1 MLIMDRKKIFF
12 LLLCSVLFFVGFTG
26 TASASSN
33 VKIYKGELTR
43 YFDSVGND
51 GDEDYYHVKF
61 DKSKGLLNVKIKL
74 PDRQEIYGS
83 GFYYYHAI
91 LAAKK
96 ANLHSDVRQVS
107 IKDSD
112 DKYVFNLSDIKALSF
127 SKKDILSHAE
137 QNEPSDYDD
146 AKEQDST
153 EPVEGDY
160 VEDLL
165 FPKAVY
171 HKSYNDDDDE

>member
-1 MLIMDRKKIFF
+1 MNKRKIFF
-12 LLLCSVLFFVGFTG
+12 LILCTVLFFVGFPE

-33 VKIYKGELTR
+33 VKIYKDELTR
-43 YFDSVGND
+43 YFNSVGND

-61 DKSKGLLNVKIKL
+61 DKSKGLLNINIKL
-74 PDRQEIYGS
+74 PDRQAIYGS

-96 ANLHSDVRQVS
+96 AKLHDDVQQVS

-112 DKYVFNLSDIKALSF
+112 DKYVFNLADIKALSF

-137 QNEPSDYDD
+137 QNEPADYDD
-146 AKEQDST
+146 AKDQDST
-153 EPVEGDY
+153 EPIEGDY

-171 HKSYNDDDDE
+171 HKSYGDDDE